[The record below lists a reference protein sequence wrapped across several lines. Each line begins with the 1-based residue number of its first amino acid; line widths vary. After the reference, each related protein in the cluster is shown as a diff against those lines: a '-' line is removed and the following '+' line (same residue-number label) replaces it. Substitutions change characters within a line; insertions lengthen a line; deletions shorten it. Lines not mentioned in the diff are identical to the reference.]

1 MFKKVS
7 LCLMSSA
14 RGSENSIMPSNH
26 QCLALHGALGYF
38 CVLFCCTVSKEILI
52 YTEKSL

>member
-7 LCLMSSA
+7 LCLMSPT
-14 RGSENSIMPSNH
+14 RGSKNSIMPSNH
-26 QCLALHGALGYF
+26 QCLGLDVALGYF